1 MAPAR
6 PGGAVRAFV
15 VHLWRHR
22 HNQTGIRLLGMMMM
36 IVIVVII
43 MLTFVVDRAVFNALT
58 SGIAVIVPIIINSS
72 TMLKV

>member
-1 MAPAR
+1 
-6 PGGAVRAFV
+6 
-15 VHLWRHR
+15 
-22 HNQTGIRLLGMMMM
+22 MM

-72 TMLKV
+72 TMMLKV